1 MVWILNR
8 LKSRKKTL
16 KDLFSLYKIRR
27 MAVFGS
33 YASGT
38 QTRRSDV
45 DFLVDFK
52 RSADLLDQSGLK
64 IELQELLG
72 KKVDVVTPGS
82 LSKYLRAKVLK
93 EAVYL

>member
-1 MVWILNR
+1 MVRLLKKKILKNI
-8 LKSRKKTL
+8 
-16 KDLFSLYKIRR
+16 FSLYKIRR

-33 YASGT
+33 YATGT
-38 QTRRSDV
+38 QTRFSDV

-52 RSADLLDQSGLK
+52 KGADLWDQSGLK
-64 IELQELLG
+64 IELQEILG

>member
-1 MVWILNR
+1 MVRILNR
-8 LKSRKKTL
+8 LKLRKEIL
-16 KDLFSLYKIRR
+16 KDLFLLYKIRR

-33 YASGT
+33 YATGT
-38 QTRRSDV
+38 QTRTSDV

-52 RSADLLDQSGLK
+52 KNADLWDQSGLK
-64 IELQELLG
+64 IDLQEILG

>member
-1 MVWILNR
+1 MVRLLNR
-8 LKSRKKTL
+8 LTTRKKIL
-16 KDLFSLYKIRR
+16 KNLFSLYKIRR
-27 MAVFGS
+27 IAVFGS
-33 YASGT
+33 YATGT
-38 QTRRSDV
+38 QTRYSDV

-52 RSADLLDQSGLK
+52 KGADLLDQSGLK
-64 IELQELLG
+64 IDLQEILG